1 MDQDIDGQHLNGS
14 AGRAVT
20 EESDAGATN
29 GAAERKKEYFS
40 VRLTFS
46 GSSQEFEDPRL
57 AGEAFFRADPAE
69 RPLVTHVDGN
79 TARTM
84 ARTELHG
91 QHESGETRYFK
102 SLPDSH
108 APDAEFR
115 AGFLAA
121 MEASISERLEK
132 VTHGRDGANVVERL
146 DAGLKD
152 DLEAFA
158 RREPEK
164 AASLWSERTEEPA
177 PGPTLQAAVKAREGV
192 VEAETQVGQVVTA
205 EKPQVVATG
214 DWVTTDRHVEL
225 RPVTVATDRGLHA
238 GFEARVPEGETGIS
252 FSDRAFA
259 TSRDALRHA
268 WDFYEGGEEGL
279 EIAVSRAAAMDRDT
293 GDDADRMPSGL
304 VLEHREQPEFPRPET
319 AIYAGEEAQLVL
331 TLGRDTEASRDLA
344 ERLVADPAFRKVVA
358 EHIPDAEATLGT
370 GRFVDGEGSAG
381 LLPDELLTVTA
392 YGRDGNA
399 EVLAKFPDEGPLS
412 EALARHLAE
421 SPVLTAHVE
430 EERLRSDFTAD
441 PARAISAWVAQS
453 DAWIDRLPSE
463 QQEDLRSE
471 MQYIAKEAA
480 AAFGLDRDHVGR
492 EAPPRSTVY
501 STAISPTTLS
511 IAGEETALQTGNAG
525 NLQASLALNA
535 RLAGIDAEKL
545 GKRLETG
552 AANAREEEAWVK
564 SDLTDVAKRHGYDL
578 DNPQGRSAAA
588 ERLDRFYERAAEM
601 IQSARGIDVS
611 RTPDPMVEALG
622 KMAKLHAQQGSVAF
636 RNETQARDF
645 AEEMKERYGASVLK
659 DIAAGRTDA
668 LAKDVPDASAR
679 QAMAAAVLSAAKE
692 HPSLGLS
699 AHEVGAAERRMAAEA
714 ATKPPEH
721 ERAPVHD
728 RAHVKDREF

>member
-1 MDQDIDGQHLNGS
+1 MDQHIDGLQ
-14 AGRAVT
+14 
-20 EESDAGATN
+20 TN

-69 RPLVTHVDGN
+69 RPSVTHVDGN

-84 ARTELHG
+84 ARTEIHG
-91 QHESGETRYFK
+91 AHEGGEPRYFK

-121 MEASISERLEK
+121 MEASISERLER
-132 VTHGRDGANVVERL
+132 VTHGRDGANVVERQ

-152 DLEAFA
+152 DLKAFA

-164 AASLWSERTEEPA
+164 AASLWSDRTEEPA
-177 PGPTLQAAVKAREGV
+177 PGPILQAAVKAREGV
-192 VEAETQVGQVVTA
+192 VEAEAQVGQVITA

-214 DWVTTDRHVEL
+214 DWVTTDQNVEL
-225 RPVTVATDRGLHA
+225 RPVAVATDRGLHS
-238 GFEARVPEGETGIS
+238 GFEARLPEGETEIS
-252 FSDRAFA
+252 FSERTFS

-293 GDDADRMPSGL
+293 GDDADRVPSSL
-304 VLEHREQPEFPRPET
+304 VVEHREQPEFPRPET

-344 ERLVADPAFRKVVA
+344 ERLVADPAFRQVVA
-358 EHIPDAEATLGT
+358 EHITDADATLGT

-381 LLPDELLTVTA
+381 FLPDDLLAVTS
-392 YGRDGNA
+392 YGRDDVA

-412 EALARHLAE
+412 EALAKHLAE

-430 EERLRSDFTAD
+430 EERLRRDFTAD

-453 DAWIDRLPSE
+453 DARIDRLPSE
-463 QQEDLRSE
+463 QQEELRSE
-471 MQYIAKEAA
+471 MQGIAKEAA
-480 AAFGLDRDHVGR
+480 AAFGLDRDQTGR
-492 EAPPRSTVY
+492 EAHPRSTLY
-501 STAISPTTLS
+501 STAIRPN
-511 IAGEETALQTGNAG
+511 AVVVGDEETKLEKGRGETLHAVL
-525 NLQASLALNA
+525 SLTAN
-535 RLAGIDAEKL
+535 LAGIEAKKL
-545 GKRLETG
+545 QSRLETG

-578 DNPQGRSAAA
+578 GNPQGRSAAA

-611 RTPDPMVEALG
+611 RASDPMVEALD
-622 KMAKLHAQQGSVAF
+622 KMAKLHTQQGSVAF
-636 RNETQARDF
+636 RTETQARDF
-645 AEEMKERYGASVLK
+645 SEEMKERYGASVLK

-668 LAKDVPDASAR
+668 LTKDVPDASAR

-699 AHEVGAAERRMAAEA
+699 AHEVETAERRMTAEA
-714 ATKPPEH
+714 APKPPEH
-721 ERAPVHD
+721 ARSPVHD
-728 RAHVKDREF
+728 RVRAKDREF

>member
-1 MDQDIDGQHLNGS
+1 MDQDIDGQQTNGP
-14 AGRAVT
+14 ALRGAAP
-20 EESDAGATN
+20 EPEAGATRDVT
-29 GAAERKKEYFS
+29 ERKQEYFS

-46 GSSQEFEDPRL
+46 GSSQEFEDPKL
-57 AGEAFFRADPAE
+57 AGDAFFRADPTE
-69 RPLVTHVDGN
+69 RPSVTHIDGN

-91 QHESGETRYFK
+91 QHEGGETRYFK
-102 SLPDSH
+102 TLPDSH

-121 MEASISERLEK
+121 MEASISERLER
-132 VTHGRDGANVVERL
+132 VRHGRDGANIVERL

-164 AASLWSERTEEPA
+164 AASLWSDRTEEPA
-177 PGPTLQAAVKAREGV
+177 PGPILQAAVKAREGV
-192 VEAETQVGQVVTA
+192 VKADARVDPANTA
-205 EKPQVVATG
+205 EKSQVVATG
-214 DWVTTDRHVEL
+214 DWVTTDRDVEL
-225 RPVTVATDRGLHA
+225 RLVAVATDRGLHA
-238 GFEARVPEGETGIS
+238 GFEAKLPEGETEIS
-252 FSDRAFA
+252 FSDRTFA

-279 EIAVSRAAAMDRDT
+279 EIAVSRAAAIDRDT
-293 GDDADRMPSGL
+293 GEDMDRVTSGL

-344 ERLVADPAFRKVVA
+344 ERLVADPAFRQEVA

-370 GRFVDGEGSAG
+370 GRFADGEGSAG
-381 LLPDELLTVTA
+381 FLPDELLAVTS
-392 YGRDGNA
+392 YGRDGSA

-421 SPVLTAHVE
+421 SPVLKGHVE
-430 EERLRSDFTAD
+430 EERLRSDFMAD
-441 PARAISAWVAQS
+441 PAGAISTWVAES
-453 DAWIDRLPSE
+453 SARIDRLPSDRQDE
-463 QQEDLRSE
+463 FRAE
-471 MQYIAKEAA
+471 MQGIAKEALT
-480 AAFGLDRDHVGR
+480 AFGLDRDQAGR
-492 EAPPRSTVY
+492 EAPPRSTLY

-511 IAGEETALQTGNAG
+511 IAGEETALQTGGADI
-525 NLQASLALNA
+525 LQASLTLNA

-552 AANAREEEAWVK
+552 AANARDEVSWVK
-564 SDLTDVAKRHGYDL
+564 SDLSDVAKRHGYDL

-588 ERLDRFYERAAEM
+588 ERLDRFYERAAEL
-601 IQSARGIDVS
+601 IQSARGIDLAHA
-611 RTPDPMVEALG
+611 PDPMVEALDR
-622 KMAKLHAQQGSVAF
+622 MAKLHAQQGSVAF
-636 RNETQARDF
+636 RNETQAQDF

-659 DIAAGRTDA
+659 DIVAGRTDA
-668 LAKDVPDASAR
+668 LAKDVPDPSAR
-679 QAMAAAVLSAAKE
+679 QAMAAAVISAARE

-699 AHEVGAAERRMAAEA
+699 AHEVESAERRMAAEA
-714 ATKPPEH
+714 TPRPPENV
-721 ERAPVHD
+721 RASVHD
-728 RAHVKDREF
+728 RTHATDREF